1 MDCAKQESPV
11 KVKSR
16 GSDRLA
22 VKKEANDLDDVADID
37 CSKRDSVD
45 EAIDEEEKKVLEKDK
60 ADIEESKKEPTD
72 LVRD

>member
-1 MDCAKQESPV
+1 M
-11 KVKSR
+11 
-16 GSDRLA
+16 A